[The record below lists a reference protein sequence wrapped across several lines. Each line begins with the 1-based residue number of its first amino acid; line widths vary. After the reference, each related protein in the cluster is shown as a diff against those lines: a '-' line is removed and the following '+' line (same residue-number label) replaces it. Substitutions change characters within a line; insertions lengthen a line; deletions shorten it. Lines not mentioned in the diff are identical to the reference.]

1 MQTFVC
7 DFFKKFFITVLLGDN
22 MYKILTFKTLVIT
35 SAILCFTM
43 IFSAI
48 ANTFLPVVS
57 IFKEKNQE
65 ILILMYH
72 QVSDN
77 SGLWGDYVIP
87 VSLLKE
93 DFEYIKN
100 NNYTPIKIKDILD
113 FSKGTKE
120 LPEKSVVITFDDGQR
135 SFLTKVVPLLE
146 EYNYPAVVNIVG
158 ALTDLYTEN
167 GETNDK
173 YAYLNWN
180 DIKTLAENP
189 LVEIGHH
196 SYNFHSL
203 GYRRG
208 MGKIYGE
215 SNSAYSEIIKTD
227 IEKLNEK
234 FLSNIGERPYILA
247 YPYGIRNDTLLEIAK
262 DENFSVTLGCRE
274 SINKISVGDELF
286 ELGRFNRPYGKSS
299 ATFFSGITKQ
309 Q

>member
-1 MQTFVC
+1 
-7 DFFKKFFITVLLGDN
+7 
-22 MYKILTFKTLVIT
+22 MYKIITYKKLVIF
-35 SAILCFTM
+35 SAILCFVM
-43 IFSAI
+43 IFSAV
-48 ANTFLPVVS
+48 ANTFLPVISV
-57 IFKEKNQE
+57 FKEKKQE
-65 ILILMYH
+65 VLILMYH
-72 QVSDN
+72 QVSEN
-77 SGLWGDYVIP
+77 SSLWGDYVIP
-87 VSLLKE
+87 ASLLKE
-93 DFEYIKN
+93 DFEYLKN

-113 FSKGTKE
+113 FTKGTKK
-120 LPEKSVVITFDDGQR
+120 LPEKAVVITFDDGQR

-158 ALTDLYTEN
+158 VLTDLYTEN

-180 DIKTLAENP
+180 DIKTLSQNP

-234 FLSNIGERPYILA
+234 LLSNIGERPYILA

-262 DENFSVTLGCRE
+262 DENFPVTLSCRE

-299 ATFFSGITKQ
+299 DIYFENIIKQ
-309 Q
+309 K

>member
-1 MQTFVC
+1 
-7 DFFKKFFITVLLGDN
+7 
-22 MYKILTFKTLVIT
+22 MYKIITYKKLVIF
-35 SAILCFTM
+35 SAILCLVM
-43 IFSAI
+43 IFSAV
-48 ANTFLPVVS
+48 ANTFLPVISV
-57 IFKEKNQE
+57 FKEKKQE
-65 ILILMYH
+65 VLILMYH
-72 QVSDN
+72 QVSEN
-77 SGLWGDYVIP
+77 SSLWGDYVIP
-87 VSLLKE
+87 ASLLKE
-93 DFEYIKN
+93 DFEYLKN

-113 FSKGTKE
+113 FTKGTKD
-120 LPEKSVVITFDDGQR
+120 LPEKAVVITFDDGQR

-180 DIKTLAENP
+180 DIKTLSQNP

-234 FLSNIGERPYILA
+234 LLSNIGERPYILA

-262 DENFSVTLGCRE
+262 DENFPVTLSCRE

-286 ELGRFNRPYGKSS
+286 DLGRFNRPYGKSS
-299 ATFFSGITKQ
+299 DIYFENIIKQ
-309 Q
+309 K

>member
-1 MQTFVC
+1 
-7 DFFKKFFITVLLGDN
+7 
-22 MYKILTFKTLVIT
+22 MYKIITYKKLVIF
-35 SAILCFTM
+35 SAILCFVM
-43 IFSAI
+43 IFSAV
-48 ANTFLPVVS
+48 ANTFLPVISV
-57 IFKEKNQE
+57 FKEKKQE
-65 ILILMYH
+65 VLILMYH
-72 QVSDN
+72 QVSEN
-77 SGLWGDYVIP
+77 SSLWGDYVIP
-87 VSLLKE
+87 ASLLKE
-93 DFEYIKN
+93 DFEYLKN

-113 FSKGTKE
+113 FTKGTKK
-120 LPEKSVVITFDDGQR
+120 LPEKAVVITFDDGQR

-180 DIKTLAENP
+180 DIKTLSQNP

-215 SNSAYSEIIKTD
+215 SNSAYSKIIKTD

-234 FLSNIGERPYILA
+234 LLSNIGERPYILA

-262 DENFSVTLGCRE
+262 DENFPVTLSCRE

-299 ATFFSGITKQ
+299 DIYFENIIKQ
-309 Q
+309 K

>member
-1 MQTFVC
+1 
-7 DFFKKFFITVLLGDN
+7 
-22 MYKILTFKTLVIT
+22 MYKIITYKKLVIF
-35 SAILCFTM
+35 SAILCFVM
-43 IFSAI
+43 IFSAV
-48 ANTFLPVVS
+48 ANTFLPVISV
-57 IFKEKNQE
+57 FKDENRE
-65 ILILMYH
+65 VLILMYH
-72 QVSDN
+72 QVSEN
-77 SGLWGDYVIP
+77 SSLWGDYVIP
-87 VSLLKE
+87 ASLLKE
-93 DFEYIKN
+93 DFEYLKN

-113 FSKGTKE
+113 FTKGTKK
-120 LPEKSVVITFDDGQR
+120 LPEKAVVITFDDGQR

-180 DIKTLAENP
+180 DIKTLSQNP

-234 FLSNIGERPYILA
+234 LLSNIGERPYILA

-262 DENFSVTLGCRE
+262 DENFPVTLSCRE

-299 ATFFSGITKQ
+299 DIYFENIIKQ
-309 Q
+309 K